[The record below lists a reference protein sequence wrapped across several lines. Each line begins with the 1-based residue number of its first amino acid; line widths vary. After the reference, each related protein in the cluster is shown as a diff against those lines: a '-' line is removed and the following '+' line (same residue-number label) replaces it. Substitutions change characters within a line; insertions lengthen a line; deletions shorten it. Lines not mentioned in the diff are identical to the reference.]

1 MIVTEEKTAVAEIRR
16 RLFEMSDEEYKSFHS
31 KLIPN
36 IASEKIIGVRMPVM
50 KKLAAEI
57 KGTELAES
65 FVSVLPHEYYD
76 ENSLHALLI
85 SYKKDAD
92 RLVDELD
99 RFLPF
104 VDNWATCDVMRPKAI
119 AKAPD
124 AFLPYLYRLL
134 RSEHTYEV
142 RFGIEMLGLTG
153 LEPVSVLAG

>member
-1 MIVTEEKTAVAEIRR
+1 
-16 RLFEMSDEEYKSFHS
+16 MSDEEYKSFHS

-85 SYKKDAD
+85 SYIKDAD

-124 AFLPYLYRLL
+124 
-134 RSEHTYEV
+134 T
-142 RFGIEMLGLTG
+142 
-153 LEPVSVLAG
+153 